1 MKNFEEFT
9 RERPVRKYLIS
20 NIGMLFYGADDAGR
34 IIVRKFPSND
44 MVSIYMEIFYSIR
57 AWIDKRKNI
66 SEIVDVLIPFEIG
79 LDFVA
84 REHQIY
90 TSTDELLNEEND
102 ISLPDEFFFL
112 QQMIKA
118 ELGSCGVGRDK
129 IVEHVIQNSLLEPTG
144 KTYFDF
150 SRKKFVLVEPKILP
164 IYIDMWKEN
173 DR

>member
-1 MKNFEEFT
+1 MRNFEEFT
-9 RERPVRKYLIS
+9 RERPVKKYLAS
-20 NIGMLFYGADDAGR
+20 NIGMLFYGADDTGR
-34 IIVRKFPSND
+34 IIVRKFPSED
-44 MVSIYMEIFYSIR
+44 MVSIYMEIFYSV
-57 AWIDKRKNI
+57 AKWIDERKDI
-66 SEIVDVLIPFEIG
+66 SGIVDCLIPFEIG

-90 TSTDELLNEEND
+90 TSTDELLDGESD
-102 ISLPDEFFFL
+102 ISLPDEFFF
-112 QQMIKA
+112 QQKIIKA
-118 ELGSCGVGRDK
+118 ELEFCGMGRDK
-129 IVEHVIQNSLLEPTG
+129 IVKHVIKNSLLEPTG